1 MTTDAEP
8 TTNATPR
15 PTRGVVVARWLE
27 LATLFIAIPAA
38 FWWTRTNPG
47 VAADWLGRIG
57 ITGRLA
63 QAIAGGRLMIPT
75 LLVFTLACLL
85 WLIFDKRF
93 ANRQLWNFRAGVREL
108 PRILTIFIPG
118 ATLVSLVLWLLQP
131 GSAIVAEAAAY
142 GLILPT
148 LDPNATWLRLPLE
161 RTSLWLFIMVAYPVF
176 SVWPQEVVYRAFF
189 HHRYRSI
196 LPGVLPRILISAL
209 VFGFMHVVFLNW
221 LAPAMTLAGG
231 LLFAWTYER
240 SRSLLAVSIEHALW
254 GQLVFTIGIGWYFY
268 GGSVPG

>member
-1 MTTDAEP
+1 MGGAIVLWAELL
-8 TTNATPR
+8 
-15 PTRGVVVARWLE
+15 V
-27 LATLFIAIPAA
+27 LFIAIPAA
-38 FWWTRTNPG
+38 FCWTRVNPG
-47 VAADWLGRIG
+47 VAADWLGRLG

-63 QAIAGGRLMIPT
+63 AAIAGGRLMIPT
-75 LLVFTLACLL
+75 LLVFTLGCLL

-93 ANRQLWNFRAGVREL
+93 ANRRLWNCRAGMREV
-108 PRILTIFIPG
+108 PRILAVFVPG
-118 ATLVSLVLWLLQP
+118 AVIISGLVWLLQP
-131 GSAIVAEAAAY
+131 GSAIVAEAAEY

-189 HHRYRSI
+189 YHRYKSI
-196 LPGVLPRILISAL
+196 LPGVLPRILVSAL

-221 LAPAMTLAGG
+221 LAPAMTLVGG

-240 SRSLLAVSIEHALW
+240 SKSLLAVSIEHALW
-254 GQLVFTIGIGWYFY
+254 GQLIFTIGIGWYFY
-268 GGSVPG
+268 GGSVPA